1 MSVVEKVSLG
11 LVLLFLVVACVRLFS
26 APLKVALRVL
36 INSVLGFGALWLLNL
51 TGGVTGIA
59 LGLNIF
65 CSHAEMEAIR
75 EANRALGSWRL
86 EDCTLYVT
94 LEPCPM
100 CAGAILSARI
110 PRVYYGARDRA
121 MGACGGV
128 LNLFMEDFPARP
140 ALVGGVLREEC
151 HQVLA
156 DFFRS
161 LRGPN
166 GQKREI

>member
-65 CSHAEMEAIR
+65 NSLTVGI
-75 EANRALGSWRL
+75 LG
-86 EDCTLYVT
+86 V
-94 LEPCPM
+94 P
-100 CAGAILSARI
+100 G
-110 PRVYYGARDRA
+110 
-121 MGACGGV
+121 
-128 LNLFMEDFPARP
+128 LF
-140 ALVGGVLREEC
+140 LLLLL
-151 HQVLA
+151 QWL
-156 DFFRS
+156 
-161 LRGPN
+161 L
-166 GQKREI
+166 K

>member
-65 CSHAEMEAIR
+65 NSLTVGI
-75 EANRALGSWRL
+75 LGVPGLFLLSW
-86 EDCTLYVT
+86 V
-94 LEPCPM
+94 
-100 CAGAILSARI
+100 
-110 PRVYYGARDRA
+110 
-121 MGACGGV
+121 
-128 LNLFMEDFPARP
+128 
-140 ALVGGVLREEC
+140 
-151 HQVLA
+151 
-156 DFFRS
+156 
-161 LRGPN
+161 
-166 GQKREI
+166 

>member
-65 CSHAEMEAIR
+65 NSLTVGI
-75 EANRALGSWRL
+75 LGVPGLFLLLLLQW
-86 EDCTLYVT
+86 
-94 LEPCPM
+94 
-100 CAGAILSARI
+100 
-110 PRVYYGARDRA
+110 
-121 MGACGGV
+121 V
-128 LNLFMEDFPARP
+128 LKQPT
-140 ALVGGVLREEC
+140 
-151 HQVLA
+151 
-156 DFFRS
+156 
-161 LRGPN
+161 
-166 GQKREI
+166 

>member
-65 CSHAEMEAIR
+65 NSLTIGI
-75 EANRALGSWRL
+75 LGVPGLFLLLLLQW
-86 EDCTLYVT
+86 
-94 LEPCPM
+94 
-100 CAGAILSARI
+100 
-110 PRVYYGARDRA
+110 
-121 MGACGGV
+121 V
-128 LNLFMEDFPARP
+128 L
-140 ALVGGVLREEC
+140 
-151 HQVLA
+151 
-156 DFFRS
+156 
-161 LRGPN
+161 
-166 GQKREI
+166 K

>member
-65 CSHAEMEAIR
+65 NSLTVGILGVPGLFLLLLLQWVLKSAI
-75 EANRALGSWRL
+75 S
-86 EDCTLYVT
+86 CVK
-94 LEPCPM
+94 
-100 CAGAILSARI
+100 SA
-110 PRVYYGARDRA
+110 AS
-121 MGACGGV
+121 C
-128 LNLFMEDFPARP
+128 
-140 ALVGGVLREEC
+140 
-151 HQVLA
+151 
-156 DFFRS
+156 
-161 LRGPN
+161 
-166 GQKREI
+166 

>member
-65 CSHAEMEAIR
+65 NSLTVGI
-75 EANRALGSWRL
+75 LGVPGLFLLLLLQW
-86 EDCTLYVT
+86 
-94 LEPCPM
+94 
-100 CAGAILSARI
+100 
-110 PRVYYGARDRA
+110 
-121 MGACGGV
+121 V
-128 LNLFMEDFPARP
+128 LT
-140 ALVGGVLREEC
+140 
-151 HQVLA
+151 
-156 DFFRS
+156 
-161 LRGPN
+161 
-166 GQKREI
+166 

>member
-65 CSHAEMEAIR
+65 NS
-75 EANRALGSWRL
+75 LTVG
-86 EDCTLYVT
+86 
-94 LEPCPM
+94 
-100 CAGAILSARI
+100 IL
-110 PRVYYGARDRA
+110 
-121 MGACGGV
+121 GV
-128 LNLFMEDFPARP
+128 LGLF
-140 ALVGGVLREEC
+140 LLLLLQWVL
-151 HQVLA
+151 
-156 DFFRS
+156 
-161 LRGPN
+161 
-166 GQKREI
+166 K